1 MSRPIRVA
9 LLTFYYEAWDAFAE
23 LHRLLLADARF
34 EVLVVAVPR
43 KLTGDAGFDDASG
56 VSEFLSERQI
66 AHQIWA
72 FDDQFE
78 AGRRLRDWNP
88 DYTFINYP
96 WQRNYQKGLR
106 PDALVEFTRI
116 AYIPYY
122 SLSLVR
128 EPGVAGDF
136 AEEVAPHYFTQ
147 RSHQLAS
154 LIFSPSSAIKR
165 AFATTSR
172 GDAGVH
178 VVGSPKLDALVAEY
192 REATGAGTSGG
203 AGVGAESAGRPA
215 RATTRVTWAPHHSYS
230 PHWLNFGNFAE
241 TCWAMLE
248 LARNNAQTEFV
259 LRAHPFMFGTLIDR
273 GVMSTAELTDWQTQ
287 WDALANTRDG
297 AELSLTEV
305 FDTDLLVT
313 DGISFL
319 AEYPLATGKPSL
331 FIERDG
337 HWRFSE
343 VGELAAAAS
352 IRVSVADVAGA
363 VQGFIDGE
371 ALPDRSAEIDA
382 LRAETM
388 PNPGRSAALIVD
400 ALLAHWATEPALVD
414 PSRITDLAWELQPG
428 REPLD

>member
-23 LHRLLLADARF
+23 LHRLLIADARF

-66 AHQIWA
+66 EHQIWA

-106 PDALVEFTRI
+106 PDALIEFTRI

-128 EPGVAGDF
+128 EPGAAGDF

-165 AFATTSR
+165 AFSTTSR

-192 REATGAGTSGG
+192 
-203 AGVGAESAGRPA
+203 SAVSRPA

-273 GVMSTAELTDWQTQ
+273 DVMSAAELTDWQTQ
-287 WDALANTRDG
+287 WDALENTRDG
-297 AELSLTEV
+297 AELSLAEV
-305 FDTDLLVT
+305 FETDLLVT

-319 AEYPLATGKPSL
+319 AEYPLATGKSSL

-352 IRVSVADVAGA
+352 VRVSIADAAAA
-363 VQGFIDGE
+363 VQRFIDGE
-371 ALPDRSAEIDA
+371 ALPDRASEIAA

-388 PNPGRSAALIVD
+388 PNPGHSAELIVD
-400 ALLAHWATEPALVD
+400 ALLAHWASAPGLVD
-414 PSRITDLAWELQPG
+414 PSLITDIAWELQPG

>member
-1 MSRPIRVA
+1 M
-9 LLTFYYEAWDAFAE
+9 LTFYYEAWDAFAE
-23 LHRLLLADARF
+23 LHDLLLADARF

-66 AHQIWA
+66 EHQIWA

-128 EPGVAGDF
+128 EPGAAGDF

-147 RSHQLAS
+147 RSHHLAS
-154 LIFSPSSAIKR
+154 LVFSPSNAIKR

-178 VVGSPKLDALVAEY
+178 VVGSPKLDALLAEY
-192 REATGAGTSGG
+192 REAA
-203 AGVGAESAGRPA
+203 GAEAGRPA
-215 RATTRVTWAPHHSYS
+215 RTSTRVTWAPHHSYS
-230 PHWLNFGNFAE
+230 AHWLNFGNFAE

-248 LARNNAQTEFV
+248 LARNSAQTEFV

-273 GVMSTAELTDWQTQ
+273 DVMSAAELTDWQTQ
-287 WDALANTRDG
+287 WDALDNTRDG
-297 AELSLTEV
+297 AELSLAEA

-319 AEYPLATGKPSL
+319 AEYPLAAAKPSL

-352 IRVSVADVAGA
+352 VRVSVAEAANA
-363 VQGFIDGE
+363 VQRFIEGE

-400 ALLAHWATEPALVD
+400 ALLAHWASDPGLVD
-414 PSRITDLAWELQPG
+414 PSSITDVAWELQPG